1 MPVKK
6 KRIWLPV
13 KKKSASKV
21 PDALKS
27 QVKAEADELIEKVLK
42 PKFIKPPPEDND
54 FNYLVD
60 IYSKWYR
67 NYFYFCSKYNCPGPN
82 AISPSFE
89 SKFARLEYMENG
101 SFALSYMRHNDKW
114 LEIASDLSL
123 KEALDTIESG
133 GSFFP

>member
-1 MPVKK
+1 
-6 KRIWLPV
+6 
-13 KKKSASKV
+13 
-21 PDALKS
+21 LKS